1 MAIPWFTGNTVSE
14 AFLNGFEHYQ
24 RITQMSVEP
33 SPPSPPFREVLG
45 QYQSIFW
52 KKLRTSTRTNDQH
65 QANKRILPAFSH
77 ILIADIPSLYSATRY
92 FPSCLN
98 IHWNKSVL
106 PRANIPR
113 MISGQP
119 VLQSGW
125 KRAFRSKPSLLCLD
139 TVIREQPSGI
149 TNACGLKLP
158 MKAWQKHQH
167 TSSTQWTQQKPT
179 CIAQVGFMELTC
191 GFEPV
196 TSSLPKICF
205 TWRVGFRMS
214 LIRCTSTTKMYSIC
228 LTQHQK
234 PQYDNKKDTKK
245 VRKWIDN
252 AQTYSYNEIRYQ
264 MREENG
270 RGKARYFAEKD

>member
-1 MAIPWFTGNTVSE
+1 MMLLSYLFHQMAKRLRHKGMQH
-14 AFLNGFEHYQ
+14 G
-24 RITQMSVEP
+24 TQGLVA
-33 SPPSPPFREVLG
+33 V
-45 QYQSIFW
+45 
-52 KKLRTSTRTNDQH
+52 NDV
-65 QANKRILPAFSH
+65 
-77 ILIADIPSLYSATRY
+77 DIHLA
-92 FPSCLN
+92 
-98 IHWNKSVL
+98 
-106 PRANIPR
+106 
-113 MISGQP
+113 QP
-119 VLQSGW
+119 VLSDHAGQ
-125 KRAFRSKPSLLCLD
+125 RVQLQIAFAAA
-139 TVIREQPSGI
+139 QPVAKERM
-149 TNACGLKLP
+149 T
-158 MKAWQKHQH
+158 
-167 TSSTQWTQQKPT
+167 
-179 CIAQVGFMELTC
+179 